1 MLNGQKS
8 YLFKTQIH
16 EFTFSKS
23 IANFDLFIWNIPIKY
38 KALISEECYID
49 ICQLLCPYV
58 QVNAVQTTGEHFP
71 RAVSPGSGGRF
82 LMPLRHFVAAPLLYL
97 YTYKWLATTY
107 TYTLYS
113 LSIYPK
119 KLTWPSGENLE
130 RILTVARDQPLPN
143 ILPHGNLRFSLLL
156 LSSELLRRLLI

>member
-1 MLNGQKS
+1 MLLQQSSLCTAQNNSENAKWSKIIPIQN
-8 YLFKTQIH
+8 LDIH

-38 KALISEECYID
+38 KADLISEECYID

-97 YTYKWLATTY
+97 LPIYLQVAGHYLYTYYIAQYL
-107 TYTLYS
+107 YTLR
-113 LSIYPK
+113 
-119 KLTWPSGENLE
+119 N
-130 RILTVARDQPLPN
+130 
-143 ILPHGNLRFSLLL
+143 
-156 LSSELLRRLLI
+156 